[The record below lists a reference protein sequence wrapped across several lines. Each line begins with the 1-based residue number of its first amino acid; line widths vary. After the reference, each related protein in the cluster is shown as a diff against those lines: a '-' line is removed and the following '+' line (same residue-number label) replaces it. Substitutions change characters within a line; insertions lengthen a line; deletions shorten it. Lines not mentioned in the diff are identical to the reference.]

1 MLFPGRRVSFIT
13 TQPQQQIV
21 FLPCTHTTKP
31 VPTPLSPYPHHWARI
46 RTTEPI
52 PTPPSPYPHHWACT
66 HTTEHAPIS
75 SFSYLP
81 HPVIPIAHYYHRR
94 VSEVNDQLLR
104 TWGFYFKPQGREP
117 CLLTS
122 TEPQGRG
129 KNWRGLRFSLMC
141 FQLSPPQGSWKK
153 LSSSLSR
160 SAKQGSSSG
169 NSFTFLCYILL
180 KCIFPKLIPTD
191 HNKSDKHVENG
202 KSWSRPCL
210 SSSRSSES
218 MGNEEGLTCVNVPAQ
233 PV

>member
-31 VPTPLSPYPHHWARI
+31 VSTPLSPYPHHWARI

-122 TEPQGRG
+122 TEPRGRG

-153 LSSSLSR
+153 LRSSLSR
-160 SAKQGSSSG
+160 SASREVPVEIPLHFCATSYWNAFFPSSFQQTTIKMIRMLRTANPDPG
-169 NSFTFLCYILL
+169 LACLL
-180 KCIFPKLIPTD
+180 P
-191 HNKSDKHVENG
+191 E
-202 KSWSRPCL
+202 
-210 SSSRSSES
+210 
-218 MGNEEGLTCVNVPAQ
+218 AQ
-233 PV
+233 SLWGMKRDWRV